1 MTALETEGQVCLWCT
16 AALPAGRGRGSTR
29 LFCGAECR
37 QQHHTAVRKLGSH
50 VAADRFGSPGELS
63 GWLKKA
69 CTPRE
74 DMKSDGAVPDTPID
88 APARPEGPEAAPY
101 SFVQFGLSWF
111 VMDPNGLRIVGE
123 PIKTPEAAQRLA
135 RKLNADVAKNP
146 DATPRRA
153 NIIEPEPNGTRA

>member
-63 GWLKKA
+63 GWLEKA

-74 DMKSDGAVPDTPID
+74 DVKSDEEVSDTPTE
-88 APARPEGPEAAPY
+88 APARPERPEAAPY
-101 SFVQFGLSWF
+101 SFVQFGHFWF
-111 VMDPNGLRIVGE
+111 VTGRDGQHVGG
-123 PIKTPEAAQRLA
+123 PFKTAVQAQRLA
-135 RKLNADVAKNP
+135 RQMTAAGGKNP
-146 DATPRRA
+146 DQAVQVPPRPAAPGPRQ
-153 NIIEPEPNGTRA
+153 